1 MESNSSPAH
10 HSKSLFLARYATRFA
25 YLTNSKYYHNYTED
39 METTI
44 TSTTEL
50 PEETTTDH
58 PRDTTS
64 TTPTSEMST
73 IPQTTAGTE
82 STEHDLPFYDIE

>member
-1 MESNSSPAH
+1 
-10 HSKSLFLARYATRFA
+10 
-25 YLTNSKYYHNYTED
+25 

-82 STEHDLPFYDIE
+82 STEHDLPFYDIEWLGPLKLIAAEWSEGGQGAFA